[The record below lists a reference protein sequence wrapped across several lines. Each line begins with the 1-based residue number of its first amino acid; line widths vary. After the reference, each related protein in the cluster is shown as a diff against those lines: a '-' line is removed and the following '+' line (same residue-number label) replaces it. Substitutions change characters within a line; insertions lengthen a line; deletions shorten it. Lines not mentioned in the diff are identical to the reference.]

1 MVDCDP
7 PGSKSNSE
15 VIKVLLET
23 LGCELRIC
31 ITSQYGSVIC
41 ECGDDGVMSGGD
53 IVCKKEGIIGCPV
66 PYLGG
71 LRSVWERLWSIR
83 VVQFPFPPS
92 QEVTETSHDNV
103 TETLVFFLPGRATDL
118 SAPPLYGSKLFYHP
132 PFWGTEGFKKLR

>member
-1 MVDCDP
+1 M
-7 PGSKSNSE
+7 
-15 VIKVLLET
+15 LLET
-23 LGCELRIC
+23 LGCEVRIW

-53 IVCKKEGIIGCPV
+53 IDCKKEGIIGGPV

-92 QEVTETSHDNV
+92 QEATETSHDNL
-103 TETLVFFLPGRATDL
+103 TETLVFFPSWSGYGLIGT
-118 SAPPLYGSKLFYHP
+118 PLYGSKLFYRP
-132 PFWGTEGFKKLR
+132 PFWGTEGFKKLW